1 MESGVKKAKGV
12 DQKGPTSVWEVSRS
26 RRPVHPA
33 HCRGGYLLRP
43 RREIEEDIVLRNHYY
58 KKAEFEGGSIG

>member
-1 MESGVKKAKGV
+1 MGVKKAKGV

-26 RRPVHPA
+26 RRPVH
-33 HCRGGYLLRP
+33 LRIAAEDTIETAE
-43 RREIEEDIVLRNHYY
+43 EIEEDIVLRNHYY